1 MSVSEI
7 RPIAIEDELKHSY
20 LDYAMSVI
28 VSRALPDVRDGLKP
42 VHRRVLFAMHE
53 LGNDYNKAY
62 KKSARVVGD
71 VIGKYHPHG
80 DYAVYETIVRMAQ
93 DFSLRYQLVDGQGNF
108 GSIDGDSAAAMRYTE
123 VRMRKLTHE
132 LLADLEKDTVDWEDN
147 YDGSERIPQV
157 MPTRIPN
164 LLVNGAAGIAV
175 GMATN
180 MAPHNMTEVV
190 HACLAYADNP
200 NISIE
205 GLMEHITGPDF
216 PTGGII
222 YGKSGI
228 VDAYR
233 TGKGRLH
240 IRGKYHFEED
250 QKSGRTTIV
259 FTEIPYQVNKAKT
272 IERIAELV
280 KEKKLEGISELR
292 DESDKEG
299 MRIAIDL
306 KRGENAEVIVNNL
319 FLNTQLEN
327 SFSINMVCLD
337 NGQPKLMNLKDIIA
351 AFIRHRQEVVTR
363 RTMFELRKAR
373 ERGHILEGLTV
384 ALANIDAIIET
395 IKSSAN
401 PAEARERLQVGEW
414 AAGGV
419 VALLEKAGSVSV
431 RPDEIEGEDPNR
443 PFGLDGQVYRLSPAQ
458 VTAILELR
466 LHRLTGLEQD
476 KLHAEYSEILAQ
488 IAELTAILND
498 FNLLMG
504 VIREELAQV
513 LQQYGDARRTE
524 IVESRIDFS
533 REDLIPE
540 EQVVLT
546 VSQTGYAKTQ
556 PLSDYA
562 AQRRGGRGKS
572 ATSMKEDD
580 YVQHLIV
587 TSNHAT
593 VLCFTDVG
601 KVYRL
606 KVFEVPQASRGAKGR
621 PMVNLLP
628 LEANETITA
637 ILPVIDAPKKFTER
651 LADFRSYVKAN
662 AAHLQ
667 TNAIIAA
674 HYAELEAAFAE
685 LADGD
690 DLSDALRVQLKQLG
704 VELSATDLDDE
715 IIAEFASQAE
725 ALRKNFYVFMA
736 TASGTVKRVELEQF
750 SNVRSNGLRAIELN
764 EDDTL
769 IGVAITDGEQQIMLF
784 SNEGKAIRFAETD
797 VRSMGRAAKGVR
809 GMRVSFGSAQVEDVE
824 DAEVDSDDEDSSDS
838 ALTSRIVSLVVV
850 PETGEVLC
858 ASANGYGKRTPVD
871 DFPTKKRGGKG
882 VIAIKTSERNGEL
895 VGAVAIDESKE
906 LMLISDGGTLV
917 RTRAS
922 EVAETGRNA
931 QGVRLIRL
939 GENET
944 LVGVEAIEAVEEE
957 DDLLAEEL
965 NAESSETPVAADVQ
979 AEDTALENNQTESA
993 SDDQNSTD

>member
-42 VHRRVLFAMHE
+42 VHRRVLYAMHE

-80 DYAVYETIVRMAQ
+80 DFAVYETIVRMAQ

-123 VRMRKLTHE
+123 VRMTKLAHE
-132 LLADLEKDTVDWEDN
+132 LLADLEKDTVDWVDN
-147 YDGSERIPQV
+147 YDGSERIPDV
-157 MPTRIPN
+157 LPTRIPN
-164 LLVNGAAGIAV
+164 LLVNGSAGIAV

-180 MAPHNMTEVV
+180 MAPHNLTEVIN
-190 HACLAYADNP
+190 ACLAYADNP

-205 GLMEHITGPDF
+205 GLMEHISGPDF

-292 DESDKEG
+292 DESDKDG
-299 MRIAIDL
+299 MRITIDL

-363 RTMFELRKAR
+363 RTMYELRKAR

-395 IKSSAN
+395 IKTSAN
-401 PAEARERLQVGEW
+401 PAEARERLQAGEW

-419 VALLEKAGSVSV
+419 VALLEKAGSVSI
-431 RPDEIEGEDPNR
+431 RPDEIEGEDLSR
-443 PFGLDGQVYRLSPAQ
+443 PFGLDGDVYRLSPAQ
-458 VTAILELR
+458 VGAILELR

-488 IAELTAILND
+488 IAEYTAILND
-498 FNLLMG
+498 FNLLMA
-504 VIREELAQV
+504 VIREELALV

-546 VSQTGYAKTQ
+546 VSQSGYAKTQ
-556 PLSDYA
+556 PLSDYQ

-580 YVQHLIV
+580 YIQHLIV

-628 LEANETITA
+628 LDANETITA
-637 ILPVIDAPKKFTER
+637 ILPVIDAPKKFKER
-651 LADFRSYVKAN
+651 LADFRSFVKAN
-662 AAHLQ
+662 SVQLQ
-667 TNAIIAA
+667 QNQVIAS

-704 VELSATDLDDE
+704 LELSATDLDDE
-715 IIAEFASQAE
+715 IVAEFAEQAE
-725 ALRKNFYVFMA
+725 NLRKNFYVFMA

-764 EDDTL
+764 EEDTL

-797 VRSMGRAAKGVR
+797 VRAMGRSAKGVR
-809 GMRVSFGSAQVEDVE
+809 GMRVTIGAAQAEEAEDDTADSE
-824 DAEVDSDDEDSSDS
+824 DDATDSNFV
-838 ALTSRIVSLVVV
+838 SRIVSLVVV

-895 VGAVAIDESKE
+895 VGAVAIDASKE

-944 LVGVEAIEAVEEE
+944 LVGVEAIEAVEEDEFSE
-957 DDLLAEEL
+957 DLADENTALDTLETDAVSAEQDEKPAEE
-965 NAESSETPVAADVQ
+965 
-979 AEDTALENNQTESA
+979 
-993 SDDQNSTD
+993 